1 MQEGVL
7 GLGDLCAA
15 DTYSMVVG
23 TGSRSFSSLVQS
35 VASGNRVVVVFNA
48 TLLIKIR
55 CKGHFMT
62 VDHRRRPET

>member
-1 MQEGVL
+1 MQEGVP

-35 VASGNRVVVVFNA
+35 VASGNPVVVFNA
-48 TLLIKIR
+48 TLLIKIW

-62 VDHRRRPET
+62 FDHRRRPET